1 VAELPNDAP
10 PEQAKKIANWITG
23 ELARIQHERGE
34 SLVDLKPA
42 PAHFGQL
49 VALIDAGTIS
59 SKLAKDVF
67 ESMYE
72 TGKDPA
78 SIVAESG
85 QTQISDA
92 GELRTIVEQVIGDQP
107 TAVQDFR
114 DGKDSAIKFLVGQ
127 VMRATRGR
135 ANPQTATELLKSALD
150 ALDS

>member
-1 VAELPNDAP
+1 
-10 PEQAKKIANWITG
+10 
-23 ELARIQHERGE
+23 
-34 SLVDLKPA
+34 
-42 PAHFGQL
+42 L

-67 ESMYE
+67 EAMYE

-92 GELRTIVEQVIGDQP
+92 GELRTIVEQVIAEQP

-114 DGKDSAIKFLVGQ
+114 DGKDTAIKFLVGQ